1 MSSSSVKRT
10 FLAGCL
16 LLCCQWPV
24 VLSSLVVCVAEEEEE
39 EEENDPSP
47 AWSAP
52 STVASS
58 VLMGKLGSA

>member
-1 MSSSSVKRT
+1 M
-10 FLAGCL
+10 
-16 LLCCQWPV
+16 
-24 VLSSLVVCVAEEEEE
+24 VCVAEEEEEE

>member
-1 MSSSSVKRT
+1 M
-10 FLAGCL
+10 
-16 LLCCQWPV
+16 
-24 VLSSLVVCVAEEEEE
+24 VCVAEEEEEEE